1 MEESIKYFFAIN
13 GQEFQV
19 YTYKRKIQKSGLQF
33 SFAIQNYDVKTA
45 SAKIGVGFTLNKL
58 QDSKIFVRNQDGKLI
73 NAYLF
78 KSLMKT
84 KNDLVFIFKEH
95 KQF

>member
-13 GQEFQV
+13 GNEFRV
-19 YTYKRKIQKSGLQF
+19 YTYKRKILKSGLQF
-33 SFAIQNYDVKTA
+33 SFAIHLDDVKTV

-58 QDSKIFVRNQDGKLI
+58 QDSKIFIRKQDKKLI

-95 KQF
+95 NPF